1 MHIWYNR
8 HVRLCVYK
16 DSLSVGRGAD
26 KAVKNFAAALSAR
39 GHDVRLVERDGLA
52 AALAERWDAVVA
64 TGSNE
69 AVDIDRERYFE
80 SPNRSRVVL
89 QLHLAPRG
97 FFKWRHPLR
106 NLAIK
111 RAFRKVDAAQLLCSD
126 YVAEFVRIAPGVK
139 TKVIGNYTEMSVD
152 SRLSPLDSQLSTILY
167 PAAVVSKVK
176 NQKLFIE
183 AFARIAVK
191 FPKWKVR
198 MLGKADT
205 KYADRCRALASRLGV
220 ADRIEFVGFTSDLA
234 GEYARAAFVAF
245 PSTLEGFPLAVLEAA
260 KFALPVVAQSSLP
273 GVRDIVL
280 DGETGFVTGPSPA
293 AYAEGLA
300 RMMADPLLRR
310 SLGERARSRC
320 DGEYSKERVLAAWE
334 ELLDKL

>member
-1 MHIWYNR
+1 LLIWYNR

-26 KAVKNFAAALSAR
+26 KAVKNFAAAMSAR
-39 GHDVRLVERDGLA
+39 GHDVRLVERGELA

-69 AVDIDRERYFE
+69 AMDLDGERYFE
-80 SPNRSRVVL
+80 RPNRSRVVL

-97 FFKWRHPLR
+97 FFKWKHPLR

-111 RAFRKVDAAQLLCSD
+111 RAFRKVDAAQMLCSD
-126 YVAEFVRIAPGVK
+126 YVAEFGRIAPGVK
-139 TKVIGNYTEMSVD
+139 TKVIGNYTEMSAGPQ
-152 SRLSPLDSQLSTILY
+152 LSALSSQPSTILY
-167 PAAVVSKVK
+167 PAAVVNKVK
-176 NQKLFIE
+176 NQKLLIE
-183 AFARIAVK
+183 AFARVAGK
-191 FPKWKVR
+191 FPEWKVR

-205 KYADRCRALASRLGV
+205 KYAGECRALASRLGV
-220 ADRIEFVGFTSDLA
+220 ADRIEFVGFTGDLA
-234 GEYARAAFVAF
+234 GEYSRAAFVAF
-245 PSTLEGFPLAVLEAA
+245 PSTLEGFPLAILEAA
-260 KFALPVVAQSSLP
+260 KFALPAVAQSSLP
-273 GVRDIVL
+273 GVGDIVR

-293 AYAEGLA
+293 SYAEGLS
-300 RMMADPLLRR
+300 RMMADPSLRR

-334 ELLDKL
+334 EMVGEL